1 MQGNICPKYFRPFCP
16 RYQQVVGEFMEMK
29 TGRNPMPQIIY
40 FKATLLLA
48 NSRGGKTALSVAG
61 RKCKQYIESHI

>member
-29 TGRNPMPQIIY
+29 TGRNPMSQIIY
-40 FKATLLLA
+40 FKTTLFWQIQDGA
-48 NSRGGKTALSVAG
+48 NPL
-61 RKCKQYIESHI
+61 